1 MEGDGVLRRQRGR
14 AARAPLWKQDLGSP
28 MAAYTFAALFLA
40 HVIADYVL
48 QTTWMVV
55 NKKRPI
61 AMAAHIGLVLGAM
74 CATTL
79 TLNPWF
85 LALAALHLWI
95 DIVKTYAMP
104 EGLGA
109 YVADQ
114 LLHVVSI
121 AGIALLAPQ
130 IWPESPLAEVEAL
143 PLIYMIVGGVLF
155 AARGGQYA
163 VAMLLGGR
171 GAAPGRGPVYGVVI
185 GWLERAALCV
195 VLIGGWHI
203 WVIAVIAVK
212 GIYLG
217 LSFAGR
223 DEGGRSRLLLGSGIS
238 LAWGLAV
245 AVPLALVMPM
255 MQ

>member
-1 MEGDGVLRRQRGR
+1 
-14 AARAPLWKQDLGSP
+14 

-61 AMAAHIGLVLGAM
+61 AMAAHIALVLGTM

-85 LALAALHLWI
+85 LALATAHLWI

-104 EGLGA
+104 EGVGA

-114 LLHVVSI
+114 VLHVASI

-130 IWPESPLAEVEAL
+130 IWTVSPLVDVAHL
-143 PLIYMIVGGVLF
+143 PVIYMILGGVLF

-163 VAMLLGGR
+163 VAMLVN
-171 GAAPGRGPVYGVVI
+171 GRGPGSGYGIVL
-185 GWLERAALCV
+185 GWVERAALCV
-195 VLIGGWHI
+195 VLIGGWPI
-203 WVIAVIAVK
+203 WVAAVIAVK
-212 GIYLG
+212 GLYVG
-217 LSFAGR
+217 VSFSAR
-223 DEGGRSRLLLGSGIS
+223 DSGDRARLLLGTGIS

>member
-1 MEGDGVLRRQRGR
+1 
-14 AARAPLWKQDLGSP
+14 

-40 HVIADYVL
+40 HVVADYVL

-61 AMAAHIGLVLGAM
+61 AMAAHITLVLGTM

-85 LALAALHLWI
+85 LALAIAHLWI

-114 LLHVVSI
+114 LLHVASI

-130 IWPESPLAEVEAL
+130 IWTGSPLVDVENL
-143 PLIYMIVGGVLF
+143 PVYYMILGGVLF

-163 VAMLLGGR
+163 VAMLVGSHGGSSGYGIVLGW
-171 GAAPGRGPVYGVVI
+171 V
-185 GWLERAALCV
+185 ERAALCV

-203 WVIAVIAVK
+203 WVAAVIAVK
-212 GIYLG
+212 GLYVG
-217 LSFAGR
+217 VSYGR
-223 DEGGRSRLLLGSGIS
+223 RDGGARSRLLLGTGIS

>member
-1 MEGDGVLRRQRGR
+1 
-14 AARAPLWKQDLGSP
+14 

-48 QTTWMVV
+48 QTTWIVV

-61 AMAAHIGLVLGAM
+61 AMAAHIALVLGTM
-74 CATTL
+74 CATTASFH
-79 TLNPWF
+79 PWF
-85 LALAALHLWI
+85 LGLALAHLWI

-104 EGLGA
+104 KGLGA

-114 LLHVVSI
+114 VLHVASI

-130 IWPESPLAEVEAL
+130 IWPASPLSGVEGL
-143 PLIYMIVGGVLF
+143 PLYYIIIGGVLF

-163 VAMLLGGR
+163 VAMLVGNR
-171 GAAPGRGPVYGVVI
+171 GAGSGHGIVL
-185 GWLERAALCV
+185 GWAERAALCV
-195 VLIGGWHI
+195 VLIGGWPI
-203 WVIAVIAVK
+203 LTAAVIALK
-212 GIYLG
+212 GLYMGVSLW
-217 LSFAGR
+217 GR
-223 DEGGRSRLLLGSGIS
+223 DDAARARLLIGTAVS

>member
-1 MEGDGVLRRQRGR
+1 
-14 AARAPLWKQDLGSP
+14 

-55 NKKRPI
+55 NKRRPI
-61 AMAAHIGLVLGAM
+61 AMAAHITLVLGTM

-79 TLNPWF
+79 TMNPWY

-95 DIVKTYAMP
+95 DIVKTYAMR

-114 LLHVVSI
+114 MLHVASI
-121 AGIALLAPQ
+121 VGIALLAPH
-130 IWPESPLAEVEAL
+130 IWTESPLSGIENL
-143 PLIYMIVGGVLF
+143 PLYYMIIGGVLF

-163 VAMLLGGR
+163 VAMLVSV
-171 GAAPGRGPVYGVVI
+171 RGPGSGHGVVL
-185 GWLERAALCV
+185 GWCERAALCV

-203 WVIAVIAVK
+203 WVVAVIALK
-212 GIYLG
+212 GIYMG
-217 LSFAGR
+217 LSLIRRDAG
-223 DEGGRSRLLLGSGIS
+223 DRSRLWLGSGIS
-238 LAWGLAV
+238 FAWGLAV

-255 MQ
+255 MH

>member
-1 MEGDGVLRRQRGR
+1 
-14 AARAPLWKQDLGSP
+14 

-61 AMAAHIGLVLGAM
+61 AMAAHIGLVLGTM

-85 LALAALHLWI
+85 LALALLHLWI
-95 DIVKTYAMP
+95 DIIKTYAMP

-114 LLHVVSI
+114 VLHIASI

-130 IWPESPLAEVEAL
+130 IWPMSPLAEVEAL
-143 PLIYMIVGGVLF
+143 PLYYMIVGGVLF

-163 VAMLLGGR
+163 VAMLM
-171 GAAPGRGPVYGVVI
+171 GARGPGSSHGVVL
-185 GWLERAALCV
+185 GWAERAALCV
-195 VLIGGWHI
+195 VLISGWPI
-203 WVIAVIAVK
+203 WVAAVIALK
-212 GIYLG
+212 GIYMG
-217 LSFAGR
+217 LSFVGR
-223 DEGGRSRLLLGSGIS
+223 DEGARTRLFLGSGIS

-255 MQ
+255 MH

>member
-1 MEGDGVLRRQRGR
+1 
-14 AARAPLWKQDLGSP
+14 

-61 AMAAHIGLVLGAM
+61 AMAAHIALVLGTM

-114 LLHVVSI
+114 LLHVASI

-130 IWPESPLAEVEAL
+130 IWPASPLAEVENL
-143 PLIYMIVGGVLF
+143 PLYYMIAGGVLF

-163 VAMLLGGR
+163 VAMWLGGR
-171 GAAPGRGPVYGVVI
+171 GPRLGVVI
-185 GWLERAALCV
+185 GWMERAALCV
-195 VLIGGWHI
+195 VLIGGWP
-203 WVIAVIAVK
+203 VFVAAVIAVK
-212 GIYLG
+212 GIYMG
-217 LSFAGR
+217 LSFTQR
-223 DEGGRSRLLLGSGIS
+223 DAGGRTRLLLGSCIS

-245 AVPLALVMPM
+245 AVPLAMVMPM
-255 MQ
+255 MH

>member
-1 MEGDGVLRRQRGR
+1 
-14 AARAPLWKQDLGSP
+14 

-55 NKKRPI
+55 NKKRAI
-61 AMAAHIGLVLGAM
+61 AMAAHIGLVLGTM

-85 LALAALHLWI
+85 LALTVVHLWI

-114 LLHVVSI
+114 VLHVASI

-130 IWPESPLAEVEAL
+130 IWPMSPLADVPDL
-143 PLIYMIVGGVLF
+143 PLYYMIIGGVLF

-163 VAMLLGGR
+163 VAMLVSAQAKGSGH
-171 GAAPGRGPVYGVVI
+171 GVVL
-185 GWLERAALCV
+185 GWAERAALCV
-195 VLIGGWHI
+195 VLIGGWQI
-203 WVIAVIAVK
+203 WPLLLAGVIALKAL
-212 GIYLG
+212 YMG
-217 LSFAGR
+217 LSFARR
-223 DEGGRSRLLLGSGIS
+223 DSGSRARLLLGSGIS
-238 LAWGLAV
+238 LAWGLGV

-255 MQ
+255 MH

>member
-1 MEGDGVLRRQRGR
+1 
-14 AARAPLWKQDLGSP
+14 

-85 LALAALHLWI
+85 LALALLHLWI

-109 YVADQ
+109 YMADQ
-114 LLHVVSI
+114 LLHLASI
-121 AGIALLAPQ
+121 AGIAFLAPQ
-130 IWPESPLAEVEAL
+130 IWPMSPLAQIEVL
-143 PLIYMIVGGVLF
+143 PLWYMILGGVLF

-163 VAMLLGGR
+163 VAMLMK
-171 GAAPGRGPVYGVVI
+171 GRGPGSGHGVVL
-185 GWLERAALCV
+185 GWAERAALCV
-195 VLIGGWHI
+195 VLIGGWHL
-203 WVIAVIAVK
+203 WVTAVFAVK
-212 GIYLG
+212 GIYMG
-217 LSFAGR
+217 LNFARR
-223 DEGGRSRLLLGSGIS
+223 DASARSRLLLGSGVS
-238 LAWGLAV
+238 LAWGLGV
-245 AVPLALVMPM
+245 AVPLSLVMPM
-255 MQ
+255 MH

>member
-1 MEGDGVLRRQRGR
+1 
-14 AARAPLWKQDLGSP
+14 

-55 NKKRPI
+55 NKRRPI
-61 AMAAHIGLVLGAM
+61 AMAAHIALVLGTM

-114 LLHVVSI
+114 VLHVASI

-130 IWPESPLAEVEAL
+130 IWPMSPLAEVENL
-143 PLIYMIVGGVLF
+143 PLYYMIAGGVLF

-163 VAMLLGGR
+163 VAMLVGERGR
-171 GAAPGRGPVYGVVI
+171 GSGYGVAF
-185 GWLERAALCV
+185 GWSERAMLCV
-195 VLIGGWHI
+195 AFIGGI
-203 WVIAVIAVK
+203 WVILPLILLSKMAHIAREL
-212 GIYLG
+212 IYV
-217 LSFAGR
+217 GR
-223 DEGGRSRLLLGSGIS
+223 KDDERWRLLVGSVVS
-238 LAWGLAV
+238 FAWGLAV

-255 MQ
+255 MH

>member
-1 MEGDGVLRRQRGR
+1 
-14 AARAPLWKQDLGSP
+14 

-61 AMAAHIGLVLGAM
+61 AMAAHIGLVLGTM
-74 CATTL
+74 VLTTL

-85 LALAALHLWI
+85 LALATLHLWI

-114 LLHVVSI
+114 VLHIASI
-121 AGIALLAPQ
+121 AGIALVAPQ
-130 IWPESPLAEVEAL
+130 IWPESPLASVEVL
-143 PLIYMIVGGVLF
+143 PLLYMIAAGVLF

-163 VAMLLGGR
+163 VAMLLAGR
-171 GAAPGRGPVYGVVI
+171 GGGSDIGVVM
-185 GWLERAALCV
+185 GWAERAILCV
-195 VLIGGWHI
+195 LLIGGWPI
-203 WVIAVIAVK
+203 WAAAVVAGK
-212 GIYLG
+212 GLYLG
-217 LSFAGR
+217 LSFTARDRTGR
-223 DEGGRSRLLLGSGIS
+223 RRLFLGSAAS

-245 AVPLALVMPM
+245 AVPLALIMPM

>member
-1 MEGDGVLRRQRGR
+1 
-14 AARAPLWKQDLGSP
+14 

-61 AMAAHIGLVLGAM
+61 AMAAHIGLVLGTM
-74 CATTL
+74 CLTTL

-114 LLHVVSI
+114 VLHVASI

-130 IWPESPLAEVEAL
+130 IWPMSPLAEVEVVHI
-143 PLIYMIVGGVLF
+143 PLYYMIIGGVVF

-163 VAMLLGGR
+163 VAMLM
-171 GAAPGRGPVYGVVI
+171 AGRGPGSGHGVLL
-185 GWLERAALCV
+185 GWVERAALCV
-195 VLIGGWHI
+195 VLIGGWQI
-203 WVIAVIAVK
+203 WPLLLTAVIAVK
-212 GIYLG
+212 GLYLG
-217 LSFAGR
+217 VSFAGR
-223 DEGGRSRLLLGSGIS
+223 DNGARYRLLLGTAVS

-245 AVPLALVMPM
+245 AVPMALAMPM
-255 MQ
+255 MH

>member
-1 MEGDGVLRRQRGR
+1 
-14 AARAPLWKQDLGSP
+14 

-61 AMAAHIGLVLGAM
+61 AMAAHIGLVLGTM

-95 DIVKTYAMP
+95 DIIKTYAMP

-114 LLHVVSI
+114 VLHVASI

-130 IWPESPLAEVEAL
+130 IWPMSPLADVDNL
-143 PLIYMIVGGVLF
+143 PLYYMIIGGVLF

-163 VAMLLGGR
+163 VAMLVSAR
-171 GAAPGRGPVYGVVI
+171 GTGSGHGVVL
-185 GWLERAALCV
+185 GWAERAALCV
-195 VLIGGWHI
+195 VLIGGWQI
-203 WVIAVIAVK
+203 WPLLLVAVIAVK
-212 GIYLG
+212 GLYMG
-217 LSFAGR
+217 VSFARR
-223 DEGGRSRLLLGSGIS
+223 DTGGRARLLLGSGIS

>member
-1 MEGDGVLRRQRGR
+1 
-14 AARAPLWKQDLGSP
+14 
-28 MAAYTFAALFLA
+28 MAAYTFAALFFA

-55 NKKRPI
+55 NKRRPI
-61 AMAAHIGLVLGAM
+61 AMAAHITLVLGTM
-74 CATTL
+74 CAATL

-85 LALAALHLWI
+85 LGLTIAHLWI

-114 LLHVVSI
+114 VLHVASI

-130 IWPESPLAEVEAL
+130 IWTESPLVGVEGL
-143 PLIYMIVGGVLF
+143 PVYFMIIGGVLF

-163 VAMLLGGR
+163 VAMLVSGR
-171 GAAPGRGPVYGVVI
+171 GSGYGVVL
-185 GWLERAALCV
+185 GWIERAALCV
-195 VLIGGWHI
+195 VLIGGWPI
-203 WVIAVIAVK
+203 WVAAVIALK
-212 GIYLG
+212 GVYMG
-217 LSFAGR
+217 LSLSGR
-223 DEGGRSRLLLGSGIS
+223 DGDSRSRLWLGSGIS